1 MAEVTFT
8 NELFHSDELIVVPI
22 LQELQENVLNANSK
36 DSNEKKEEKV
46 KILTNL
52 DEVSQKK
59 YQGNQLIASLN
70 EWAEPIG
77 FKLVFSEGKKKLNE
91 GYKRVIRCNNKE
103 CCFQMIF
110 MDPHSQKDQNYEPID
125 QILQYE
131 LKEYCN
137 EHNHPLNYKAKS
149 QFSKQILDEIDLL
162 KGQIKTLVYLQNVI
176 NTKFGTNFT
185 YAQIQYQVNHLLEQ
199 NFGHPTEDATN
210 FVEEMR
216 KDVAQNDGHFSF
228 ELGDDGKLEKA
239 LFISAAMLM

>member
-1 MAEVTFT
+1 MGRTYRVQT
-8 NELFHSDELIVVPI
+8 
-22 LQELQENVLNANSK
+22 
-36 DSNEKKEEKV
+36 
-46 KILTNL
+46 
-52 DEVSQKK
+52 
-59 YQGNQLIASLN
+59 G
-70 EWAEPIG
+70 
-77 FKLVFSEGKKKLNE
+77 FSEGKKKLNE

-110 MDPHSQKDQNYEPID
+110 MAPHSQKDQNYEPID

-149 QFSKQILDEIDLL
+149 QFSKQNLDEIDLL

-210 FVEEMR
+210 FVEMR
-216 KDVAQNDGHFSF
+216 KDVVQNDGHFSF

-239 LFISAAMLM
+239 LFISAAMLMYSRYFLDAVLIDATYGRN